1 MILDLEKK
9 IEGLIL
15 FLSSDSQ
22 FIDEGSVTQVDP
34 RTMRIRLKPGQRN
47 ESHRRMFLVGGLHQ
61 GRTGPL
67 VASSHPDGNPP
78 PPRRFSGRRLY
89 SAAPPRK
96 MSN

>member
-1 MILDLEKK
+1 MLLDLEKK

-47 ESHRRMFLVGGLHQ
+47 ESRRRMFLVGGLHQ
-61 GRTGPL
+61 GRTGPPRCL
-67 VASSHPDGNPP
+67 VPSRWESAS
-78 PPRRFSGRRLY
+78 RTLSGRRLY
-89 SAAPPRK
+89 SAAPARK